1 MYDRTNGVSMILSGI
16 SMIFNFVG
24 ALGLLL
30 FGMDMLS
37 AGIQKGAGNSLQ
49 RLLGMISGNRF
60 TAVLT
65 GMLVTA
71 IIQSSGATTVMVVS
85 FVNAEIITLIQA
97 IGIIF
102 GANIGTTVTAW
113 IVSLFGF
120 KFSISSVAIPLF
132 GIGFAMRFFKKCKI
146 HNYAEIFMGFGM
158 LFWGLD
164 LLKGALL
171 LDPSSMTFL
180 QKFSSLGMGGILI
193 CVLIGAIL
201 TALIHSS
208 SAITAIVITLATLNA
223 DSFPWE
229 IAAALVL
236 GSNIGS
242 TIDAVL
248 SSLNANINA
257 KRTAVVHVGFNVL
270 GTILALILFKPFL
283 SLVDLIVP
291 RLPKDNMATHIAML
305 HTIFNVCATL
315 IFLPFVNQ
323 IAALVTRFVKESK
336 VQNDDHYRLPAI
348 TPLMHASVDLYTIQI
363 EREIGRMAGRVMT
376 MLDEVTSCLSNH
388 NKKSVEEIEES
399 VSKQENYIDEMNE
412 AITSFLVKCTRMSSA
427 NHDNRVQLTKMM
439 QITDG
444 LESLSD
450 ECCAAMHTI
459 AKYIGSKS
467 LDIKS
472 ASFDKIVSYM
482 TQVQNF
488 FEYVSQHIVLG
499 LTEGELNISSEIEN
513 EIDHTQKVL
522 KKLSRKRIENGE
534 NVKTELQ
541 YIDIVRRIEKAGDCI
556 YGIARVL

>member
-1 MYDRTNGVSMILSGI
+1 MILSII
-16 SMIFNFVG
+16 SIVLNFAG

-37 AGIQKGAGNSLQ
+37 AGIQKGAGKSLQ
-49 RLLGMISGNRF
+49 KLLGMISSNRF

-65 GMLVTA
+65 GVLVTA

-85 FVNAEIITLIQA
+85 FVNAEILSLTQA

-120 KFSISSVAIPLF
+120 NFSISSVAIPIF
-132 GIGFAMRFFKKCKI
+132 GIGFAMKFLKKWKV
-146 HNYAEIFMGFGM
+146 HNYADVFMGFGL

-164 LLKGALL
+164 LLKGTLS
-171 LDPSSMTFL
+171 LDAGSMIFL
-180 QKFSSLGMGGILI
+180 QKFAGLGIWGII
-193 CVLIGAIL
+193 VSVIIGAVL
-201 TALIHSS
+201 TALVHSS

-223 DSFPWE
+223 DCFPWE

-242 TIDAVL
+242 TVDAVL
-248 SSLNANINA
+248 SAMGANINA

-270 GTILALILFKPFL
+270 GTVIALILFRPFL
-283 SLVDLIVP
+283 SLVDFIIP
-291 RLPKDNMATHIAML
+291 GLPKDNMSAHIAML
-305 HTIFNVCATL
+305 HTVFNVCATIL
-315 IFLPFVNQ
+315 FLPFVNQ
-323 IAALVTRFVKESK
+323 IAGLVTKIVKESGK
-336 VQNDDHYRLPAI
+336 YDDEHYRLPAI
-348 TPLMHASVDLYTIQI
+348 TPVMHSSVDLYTVQM
-363 EREIGRMAGRVMT
+363 EREIGRMAGHVMI
-376 MLDEVTSCLSNH
+376 MLDEVAACLSNH
-388 NKKSVEEIEES
+388 NKKSVEEIKAF
-399 VSKQENYIDEMNE
+399 VSSQENYVDEMNE
-412 AITSFLVKCTRMSSA
+412 AITPFLVKCTRMSSA
-427 NHDNRVQLTKMM
+427 NHDNRVQLSKMM

-450 ECCAAMHTI
+450 ECCAVMHTV
-459 AKYIGSKS
+459 AKYIGSKG

-472 ASFDKIVSYM
+472 ESFAKIVSYM
-482 TQVQNF
+482 NQVHDF

-499 LTEGELNISSEIEN
+499 LTEGELEFSSSIEE
-513 EIDHTQKVL
+513 EIDRTQKVL
-522 KKLSRKRIENGE
+522 KKMSRKRIESGE

-556 YGIARVL
+556 YGIAKVL

>member
-1 MYDRTNGVSMILSGI
+1 MLLSILSI
-16 SMIFNFVG
+16 MLNFLG

-37 AGIQKGAGNSLQ
+37 AGIQKGAGKSLQ
-49 RLLGMISGNRF
+49 KLLGMISGNRF

-65 GMLVTA
+65 GLLVTA

-85 FVNAEIITLIQA
+85 FVNAEILSLTQA

-120 KFSISSVAIPLF
+120 NFSIARIAIPLF
-132 GIGFAMRFFKKCKI
+132 GIGFAMKFLKRWKI
-146 HNYAEIFMGFGM
+146 HNYADILMGFGL

-164 LLKGALL
+164 LLKGTLSLDADSLL
-171 LDPSSMTFL
+171 FL
-180 QKFSSLGMGGILI
+180 QKFAQLGAGGILI
-193 CVLIGAIL
+193 SVCIGAVL
-201 TALIHSS
+201 TALVHSS

-223 DSFPWE
+223 EHFPWE

-248 SSLNANINA
+248 SAMGANINA
-257 KRTAVVHVGFNVL
+257 KRTAAVHVGFNVI
-270 GTILALILFKPFL
+270 GTVIALIFFRPFLAL
-283 SLVDLIVP
+283 VDFIIP
-291 RLPKDNMATHIAML
+291 GLPKENMSAHIAML
-305 HTIFNVCATL
+305 HTVFNVCATAL
-315 IFLPFVNQ
+315 FLPFVNQ
-323 IAALVTRFVKESK
+323 IAALVTKLVKESART
-336 VQNDDHYRLPAI
+336 DDAHYHLPAI
-348 TPLMHASVDLYTIQI
+348 TPLMHSPVDLYIIQM
-363 EREIGRMAGRVMT
+363 EREIARMAGRVMG
-376 MLDEVTSCLSNH
+376 MLDEVASSLSNH
-388 NKKSVEEIEES
+388 DKKSVEESENV
-399 VSKQENYIDEMNE
+399 VSQQENYIDEMNE

-427 NHDNRVQLTKMM
+427 NHDNRVQLSKMM

-459 AKYIGSKS
+459 AKYVGGKGFDTKS
-467 LDIKS
+467 E
-472 ASFDKIVSYM
+472 AFEKIVSYM
-482 TQVQNF
+482 NQVHDF
-488 FEYVSQHIVLG
+488 FDYVSQHIVLG
-499 LTEGELNISSEIEN
+499 LTEGELAVSSDIEK

-522 KKLSRKRIENGE
+522 KKVSRKRIESGE

-556 YGIARVL
+556 YGIAKVL